1 MWQCEHHK
9 CTRLCGE
16 ICNRPPCDEPCKLRL
31 RCGHQCIGLCGEKCP
46 SKCRIC
52 DRDEVCEILFGTE
65 EDEDAR
71 FVELEEC
78 KHLIEVTAL
87 DTWMEQVGNESKPSE
102 VQFKTCPKCKTQ
114 IRKSL
119 RYGKYV
125 KQTLKDYEN
134 IKEKQLINLS
144 SDLLTKFAQVQIQA
158 KKVASASFV
167 CLEESLKLID
177 EILQPS
183 TGTRKYKTALPP
195 HQINNINAQLTYL
208 TSVVRMLKYLTSLQS
223 PTSANVHRII
233 SAISTV
239 GIKDIQEDIVAL
251 VNFLMQD
258 FLSDQHKTDI
268 QSEIYRLMSLI
279 KLLDLWCKTKT
290 RGIILSA
297 SDNQLLAS
305 KVERAQNGGWKSDTF
320 KEEEHDETI
329 SFVKRIS
336 AQYHVDGLTES
347 ERIAIV
353 KAIGLTKGHWFKCP
367 NGHYYCIGECGGA
380 TEESTCP
387 DCGKRIGGQSHAL
400 RADNRL
406 APEMDGARHAAWS
419 EAANNMDNF
428 DLDHLW

>member
-1 MWQCEHHK
+1 M
-9 CTRLCGE
+9 
-16 ICNRPPCDEPCKLRL
+16 
-31 RCGHQCIGLCGEKCP
+31 
-46 SKCRIC
+46 
-52 DRDEVCEILFGTE
+52 
-65 EDEDAR
+65 
-71 FVELEEC
+71 
-78 KHLIEVTAL
+78 
-87 DTWMEQVGNESKPSE
+87 
-102 VQFKTCPKCKTQ
+102 
-114 IRKSL
+114 
-119 RYGKYV
+119 
-125 KQTLKDYEN
+125 
-134 IKEKQLINLS
+134 NLS
-144 SDLLTKFAQVQIQA
+144 SDLLSQFIKVQIQA
-158 KKVASASFV
+158 KKVASAAFV

-239 GIKDIQEDIVAL
+239 GIKDIQDDIVAL

-258 FLSDQHKTDI
+258 FLSDQQKTDI

-279 KLLDLWCKTKT
+279 KLLDLWCKIKT
-290 RGIILSA
+290 RGTILSA
-297 SDNQLLAS
+297 SDTQLLVS

-336 AQYHVDGLTES
+336 AQYNVDGLTES

-353 KAIGLTKGHWFKCP
+353 NAIGLAKGHWFKCP
-367 NGHYYCIGECGGA
+367 KGHYYCIGECGGA
-380 TEESTCP
+380 MEEATCP
-387 DCGKRIGGQSHAL
+387 ECGAKIGGQSHRL
-400 RADNRL
+400 TEGNVL

-419 EAANNMDNF
+419 EAANMGNF
-428 DLDHLW
+428 DLDHL